1 MSDFF
6 GERTLKNR
14 ALVLM
19 ARQRLTQ
26 REWETLDIN
35 FLPSES
41 PWNIH
46 YNVQQSHQQQIN

>member
-1 MSDFF
+1 MQFSGWVIFF
-6 GERTLKNR
+6 GENIKKIVRLHRGNIR
-14 ALVLM
+14 AK
-19 ARQRLTQ
+19 AR
-26 REWETLDIN
+26 DIN